1 LLSGCDDT
9 TAKFRCCEEYSCC
22 HSGNPQLPGYLSRA
36 ATTSTTTIPPRSEN
50 TARQEGIINRDSAR
64 HSSSTKD
71 VVYCPEHSQSPP
83 EAKTLSCVLQRL
95 HPTSISTETD
105 TKILV
110 TIQCELYYLLRNHS
124 KNSVK
129 KKGHISLC
137 TANTVTRRHMPSKH
151 RWCGA

>member
-1 LLSGCDDT
+1 MTQQLSSGVG
-9 TAKFRCCEEYSCC
+9 EEYSCC

-50 TARQEGIINRDSAR
+50 TARREGIINRDSAR

-95 HPTSISTETD
+95 LPTSISTETD
-105 TKILV
+105 TKTLV
-110 TIQCELYYLLRNHS
+110 TIKWEPYYLLRNHS

-129 KKGHISLC
+129 KKKGYISLY
-137 TANTVTRRHMPSKH
+137 TANTVTSRHMPSKH
-151 RWCGA
+151 RWCRA